1 MARQGIIQLSRQSD
15 DHHSEVVVQE
25 TSQLT
30 STRKIHNQ
38 SPQVR
43 GKKANQNGFWSTALV
58 HPIDKFKKKIG
69 SDLVIDRLKQKL
81 KKWNK
86 TIEND
91 YNE

>member
-1 MARQGIIQLSRQSD
+1 MTIGND
-15 DHHSEVVVQE
+15 D
-25 TSQLT
+25 
-30 STRKIHNQ
+30 
-38 SPQVR
+38 
-43 GKKANQNGFWSTALV
+43 QNVFWSTALV

-81 KKWNK
+81 KKWNE